1 MSSIVRNSTPEQAL
15 HNWAWQ
21 ILSKLKL
28 HLLDQPTR
36 LIKLALTDNKLLA
49 QIPDINSDTEV
60 MRNLNLQMFL
70 SDFFKF

>member
-70 SDFFKF
+70 SGFFLF

>member
-1 MSSIVRNSTPEQAL
+1 MVRNSTPEQAL

-21 ILSKLKL
+21 IMSKLKL

-36 LIKLALTDNKLLA
+36 IVKLALTDSKLLA

-60 MRNLNLQMFL
+60 RV
-70 SDFFKF
+70 FFSFSRLV

>member
-1 MSSIVRNSTPEQAL
+1 MVRNSSPEQAL

-36 LIKLALTDNKLLA
+36 IVKMALTDSELLA

-60 MRNLNLQMFL
+60 IN
-70 SDFFKF
+70 DFIV